1 MGFLTGAFLKMY
13 TTRMRLQLQHQLTS
27 VTLRQNRITKQIGDM
42 EKKITQMKQAAT
54 MGVSASTQL
63 RNANAYNSIFSN
75 VSKDASGEYNST
87 QLTQANM
94 EYQQQMANSAMMAQ
108 LSKNQIEQQYEQ
120 MSEAQLEPLKNMEE
134 QLAMEKANLE
144 SRIKLIEGQ
153 EEASRQM
160 EKSSQKD
167 FVPEYTGG
175 GG

>member
-13 TTRMRLQLQHQLTS
+13 TTRMRIQLQHQLTT
-27 VTLRQNRITKQIGDM
+27 VTMRQNRITKQIGDM

-54 MGVSASTQL
+54 MGVSSSMQMS
-63 RNANAYNSIFSN
+63 NAQAASIFQQAAAGADTNAMTTAN
-75 VSKDASGEYNST
+75 VNYQNTLAMNAMNAQMSKS
-87 QLTQANM
+87 M
-94 EYQQQMANSAMMAQ
+94 
-108 LSKNQIEQQYEQ
+108 IEQYYDQ

-153 EEASRQM
+153 EQASREM

-167 FVPEYTGG
+167 IVPEYTGG
-175 GG
+175 G

>member
-13 TTRMRLQLQHQLTS
+13 TTRMRIQLQHQLTR
-27 VTLRQNRITKQIGDM
+27 VTMRQNRITKQIGDM
-42 EKKITQMKQAAT
+42 EKKLTQWKQAVNSGIGA
-54 MGVSASTQL
+54 SAQMQISQDM
-63 RNANAYNSIFSN
+63 NSIFQKYDRN
-75 VSKDASGEYNST
+75 DPT
-87 QLTQANM
+87 QMTQANM
-94 EYQQQMANSAMMAQ
+94 EFQQVSAMRQMDAQ
-108 LSKNQIEQQYEQ
+108 LQKTQIEQRFDM
-120 MSEAQLEPLKNMEE
+120 MSEQQLEPLKNMEE

-153 EEASRQM
+153 EQAAREM

>member
-13 TTRMRLQLQHQLTS
+13 TTRMRIQLQHQLTT
-27 VTLRQNRITKQIGDM
+27 VTMRQNRITKQIGDM

-54 MGVSASTQL
+54 MGVSSSMQMS
-63 RNANAYNSIFSN
+63 NAEAASIFQQAAAGADTNAMTTAN
-75 VSKDASGEYNST
+75 VNYQNTLAMNAMNAQMSKS
-87 QLTQANM
+87 M
-94 EYQQQMANSAMMAQ
+94 
-108 LSKNQIEQQYEQ
+108 IEQYYDQ

-153 EEASRQM
+153 EQASRDM

-175 GG
+175 G

>member
-13 TTRMRLQLQHQLTS
+13 TTRMRIQLQHQLTR
-27 VTLRQNRITKQIGDM
+27 VTMRQNRITKQIGDM
-42 EKKITQMKQAAT
+42 EKKLTQWKQACNS
-54 MGVSASTQL
+54 GIGASTQMEIAKKMTSIFQGVDKNDTNAMT
-63 RNANAYNSIFSN
+63 NANI
-75 VSKDASGEYNST
+75 
-87 QLTQANM
+87 Q
-94 EYQQQMANSAMMAQ
+94 YQQVAAMAQ
-108 LSKNQIEQQYEQ
+108 MNAQLQKTQIEQNFDM
-120 MSEAQLEPLKNMEE
+120 MSEQQLEPLKNMEE

-153 EEASRQM
+153 EQAAREM

>member
-42 EKKITQMKQAAT
+42 EKKITQMKQAEA
-54 MGVSASTQL
+54 MGVSAYTQTQ
-63 RNANAYNSIFSN
+63 NANMMNSIFGN
-75 VSKDASGEYNST
+75 IDKNDTNAM
-87 QLTQANM
+87 TQANVQ
-94 EYQQQMANSAMMAQ
+94 YQNMMASSAMNAQ
-108 LSKNQIEQQYEQ
+108 LSKNFIEQRYEQ
-120 MSEAQLEPLKNMEE
+120 ISEDQLEPLKNMEE

>member
-13 TTRMRLQLQHQLTS
+13 TTRMRIQLQHQLTT
-27 VTLRQNRITKQIGDM
+27 VTMRQNRITKQIGDM

-54 MGVSASTQL
+54 MGVSSSMQMS
-63 RNANAYNSIFSN
+63 NAAAASIFQQAT
-75 VSKDASGEYNST
+75 ASGDTNAMT
-87 QLTQANM
+87 KANVD
-94 EYQQQMANSAMMAQ
+94 YQNTLAMNAMNAQM
-108 LSKNQIEQQYEQ
+108 SKSMIEQQFDQ

-153 EEASRQM
+153 EDASKKM
-160 EKSSQKD
+160 EQASQKD

-175 GG
+175 G

>member
-13 TTRMRLQLQHQLTS
+13 TTRMRIQLQHQLTT
-27 VTLRQNRITKQIGDM
+27 VTMRQNRITKQIGDM

-54 MGVSASTQL
+54 MGVSSSMQMS
-63 RNANAYNSIFSN
+63 NAQAASIFQQAAAGADTNAMTTAN
-75 VSKDASGEYNST
+75 VNYQNTLAMNAMNAQMSKS
-87 QLTQANM
+87 M
-94 EYQQQMANSAMMAQ
+94 
-108 LSKNQIEQQYEQ
+108 IEQYYDQ

-153 EEASRQM
+153 EQASREM

-175 GG
+175 G

>member
-13 TTRMRLQLQHQLTS
+13 TTRMRIQLQHQLTR
-27 VTLRQNRITKQIGDM
+27 VTMRQNRITKQIGDM
-42 EKKITQMKQAAT
+42 EKKLTQMKQAFNS
-54 MGVSASTQL
+54 GIGASTQMQIA
-63 RNANAYNSIFSN
+63 RDMNSIFQGVN
-75 VSKDASGEYNST
+75 KNDTNAMTNANI
-87 QLTQANM
+87 QFQQA
-94 EYQQQMANSAMMAQ
+94 SAMRQMDAQ
-108 LSKNQIEQQYEQ
+108 LQKTQVEQYFDM
-120 MSEAQLEPLKNMEE
+120 MSEQQLEPLKNMEE

-153 EEASRQM
+153 EQASREM

>member
-13 TTRMRLQLQHQLTS
+13 TTRMRIQLQHQLT
-27 VTLRQNRITKQIGDM
+27 TITMRQNRITKQIGDM
-42 EKKITQMKQAAT
+42 EKKLTQMKQAAT
-54 MGVSASTQL
+54 MGVSASMQMQ
-63 RNANAYNSIFSN
+63 NAEAASIFQQAS
-75 VSKDASGEYNST
+75 ASGDTNAM
-87 QLTQANM
+87 TQANVQ
-94 EYQQQMANSAMMAQ
+94 YQNAMALNAMNAQM
-108 LSKNQIEQQYEQ
+108 SKSMIEQQYEQ

-153 EEASRQM
+153 EQASREM

-175 GG
+175 G

>member
-13 TTRMRLQLQHQLTS
+13 TTRMRIQLQHQLTT
-27 VTLRQNRITKQIGDM
+27 VTMRQNRITKQIGDM

-54 MGVSASTQL
+54 MGVSSSMQMS
-63 RNANAYNSIFSN
+63 NAEAASIFQQAAAGADTNAMTTAN
-75 VSKDASGEYNST
+75 VNYQNTLAMNAMNAQMSKS
-87 QLTQANM
+87 M
-94 EYQQQMANSAMMAQ
+94 
-108 LSKNQIEQQYEQ
+108 IEQYYDQ

-153 EEASRQM
+153 EQASREM

-175 GG
+175 G

>member
-13 TTRMRLQLQHQLTS
+13 TTRMRIQLQHQLTR
-27 VTLRQNRITKQIGDM
+27 VTMRQNRITKQIGDM

-54 MGVSASTQL
+54 MGVSSSMQMS
-63 RNANAYNSIFSN
+63 NAQAASIFQQAAAGADTNAMTTAN
-75 VSKDASGEYNST
+75 VNYQNTLAMNAMNAQMSKS
-87 QLTQANM
+87 M
-94 EYQQQMANSAMMAQ
+94 
-108 LSKNQIEQQYEQ
+108 IEQQFDQ

-153 EEASRQM
+153 EQASREM

-175 GG
+175 G

>member
-42 EKKITQMKQAAT
+42 EKKLTQMKQAAT
-54 MGVSASTQL
+54 MGVSAYTQTQ
-63 RNANAYNSIFSN
+63 NANMMNSIFGSIDKN
-75 VSKDASGEYNST
+75 DTNAM
-87 QLTQANM
+87 TQANVQ
-94 EYQQQMANSAMMAQ
+94 YQNMMASSAMNAQ
-108 LSKNQIEQQYEQ
+108 LTKNQIEQQYEQ
-120 MSEAQLEPLKNMEE
+120 MSEDQLEPLKNMEE

-144 SRIKLIEGQ
+144 SRIKLVEGQ
-153 EEASRQM
+153 EQASREM

>member
-13 TTRMRLQLQHQLTS
+13 TTRMRIQLQHQLTT
-27 VTLRQNRITKQIGDM
+27 VTMRQNRITKQIGDM

-54 MGVSASTQL
+54 MGVSSSMQMS
-63 RNANAYNSIFSN
+63 NAAAASIFQQAAAGADTNAMTTAN
-75 VSKDASGEYNST
+75 VDYQNTLAMNAMNAQMSKS
-87 QLTQANM
+87 M
-94 EYQQQMANSAMMAQ
+94 
-108 LSKNQIEQQYEQ
+108 IEQYYDQ

-153 EEASRQM
+153 EQASREM

-175 GG
+175 G

>member
-13 TTRMRLQLQHQLTS
+13 TTRMRIQLQHQLTT
-27 VTLRQNRITKQIGDM
+27 VTMRQNRITKQIGDM

-54 MGVSASTQL
+54 MGVSSSMQMS
-63 RNANAYNSIFSN
+63 NAAAASIFQQAAAGADTNAMTTAN
-75 VSKDASGEYNST
+75 VNYQNTLAMNAMNAQMSKR
-87 QLTQANM
+87 M
-94 EYQQQMANSAMMAQ
+94 
-108 LSKNQIEQQYEQ
+108 IEQYYDQ

-153 EEASRQM
+153 EQASREM

-175 GG
+175 G

>member
-1 MGFLTGAFLKMY
+1 
-13 TTRMRLQLQHQLTS
+13 MRIQLQHQLTT
-27 VTLRQNRITKQIGDM
+27 VTMRQNRITKQIGDM

-54 MGVSASTQL
+54 MGVSSSMQMS
-63 RNANAYNSIFSN
+63 NAQAASIFQQAAAGADTNAMTTAN
-75 VSKDASGEYNST
+75 VNYQNTLAMNAMNAQMSKS
-87 QLTQANM
+87 M
-94 EYQQQMANSAMMAQ
+94 
-108 LSKNQIEQQYEQ
+108 IEQYYDQ

-153 EEASRQM
+153 EQASREM

-175 GG
+175 G

>member
-13 TTRMRLQLQHQLTS
+13 TTRMRIQLQHQLTT
-27 VTLRQNRITKQIGDM
+27 VTMRQNRITKQIGDM

-54 MGVSASTQL
+54 MGVS
-63 RNANAYNSIFSN
+63 SN
-75 VSKDASGEYNST
+75 
-87 QLTQANM
+87 M
-94 EYQQQMANSAMMAQ
+94 QMANAEAASIFQTAVASGDANAMTTANVNYQNTLAMNAMNAQ
-108 LSKNQIEQQYEQ
+108 MTKSLIEQQFEQ

-153 EEASRQM
+153 EQASREM

-175 GG
+175 G